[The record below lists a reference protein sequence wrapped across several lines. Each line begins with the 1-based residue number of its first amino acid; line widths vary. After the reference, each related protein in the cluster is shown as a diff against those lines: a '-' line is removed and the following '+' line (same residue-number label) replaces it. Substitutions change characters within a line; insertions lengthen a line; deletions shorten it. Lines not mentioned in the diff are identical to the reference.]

1 MLSSAAAG
9 ASVRDRTAEFQ
20 QIVARLQQQQ
30 GHASTS
36 GRDAAAPGTSSASGP
51 QSEFARRAAKIGL
64 GIHST
69 SQKLQKLAQLA
80 RRTSMFDDPAEEI
93 NELSTVVKQDI
104 QALNQAISDLQ
115 TFSGGGPNK
124 QSADHSH
131 TVVDSLRSRLKDAT
145 AEFREVLTQR
155 TDNLKAHQERKSM
168 FSAAPEAGP
177 SSRQPLF
184 GQPGASFLPPNAR
197 NPLAVPSS
205 VRGGLQGGGG
215 SESTPLLGGGG
226 GGGQQAQA
234 LLAAPQDQYLSSRA
248 EALHQVESTIVEL
261 GSIFQQLAHMV
272 HEQGEMATRIDENVD
287 DALSS
292 VDAGQAQLLKYLNAI
307 SSNRMLLLKVFA
319 VLLAF
324 MVFFIMF
331 IA

>member
-1 MLSSAAAG
+1 MLGATAAAG

-30 GHASTS
+30 GLPSTS
-36 GRDAAAPGTSSASGP
+36 GRDAPSAPASAAGAP
-51 QSEFARRAAKIGL
+51 QSEFARRAAKIGM

-131 TVVDSLRSRLKDAT
+131 TVVDNLRSRLKDAT
-145 AEFREVLTQR
+145 QEFKDVLTTR

-168 FSAAPEAGP
+168 FSAAPEGGAA
-177 SSRQPLF
+177 RQPLF
-184 GQPGASFLPPNAR
+184 SQPGASFLPPNAR
-197 NPLAVPSS
+197 NPLAPA
-205 VRGGLQGGGG
+205 VRGGLQGGG
-215 SESTPLLGGGG
+215 SDESAPLLGGGS
-226 GGGQQAQA
+226 GGQQQQA
-234 LLAAPQDQYLSSRA
+234 LMVPAQDQYMASRA

-261 GSIFQQLAHMV
+261 GGIFQQLAHMV
-272 HEQGEMATRIDENVD
+272 HEQGEMATRIDENVED
-287 DALSS
+287 TLGN
-292 VDAGQAQLLKYLNAI
+292 VDAGQAQLLKYLSAI
-307 SSNRMLLLKVFA
+307 SSNRFLIMKVFA
-319 VLLAF
+319 VLLCF
-324 MVFFIMF
+324 MIFFIMF

>member
-1 MLSSAAAG
+1 MLSAAAMG
-9 ASVRDRTAEFQ
+9 SSVRDRTAEFQ

-30 GHASTS
+30 GLPSTS
-36 GRDAAAPGTSSASGP
+36 GRDAPGPADGSAP
-51 QSEFARRAAKIGL
+51 QSEFARRAAQIGL

-93 NELSTVVKQDI
+93 NELSTLVKQDI

-131 TVVDSLRSRLKDAT
+131 TVVDNLRSRLKDAT
-145 AEFREVLTQR
+145 AAFKEVLTQR

-168 FSAAPEAGP
+168 FSTEPSGSGGP
-177 SSRQPLF
+177 SRQPLF
-184 GQPGASFLPPNAR
+184 SQPGASFLPPNAR
-197 NPLAVPSS
+197 NPLGA
-205 VRGGLQGGGG
+205 VRGGMQGGIG
-215 SESTPLLGGGG
+215 SSGEEGAPLLGGGA
-226 GGGQQAQA
+226 GGGQQSQA
-234 LLAAPQDQYLSSRA
+234 LIAAPQDQYLASRA
-248 EALHQVESTIVEL
+248 DALHQVESTIVEL

-272 HEQGEMATRIDENVD
+272 HEQGEMAMRIDENVD
-287 DALSS
+287 DSLAN
-292 VDAGQAQLLKYLNAI
+292 VDAGQAQLLKYLSAI
-307 SSNRMLLLKVFA
+307 SSNRYLIMKVFA
-319 VLLAF
+319 VLLTF

>member
-1 MLSSAAAG
+1 MLSSAAS
-9 ASVRDRTAEFQ
+9 SVRDRTPEFQ

-30 GHASTS
+30 GLPSSS
-36 GRDAAAPGTSSASGP
+36 GQGAAAAALAGPSSGP
-51 QSEFARRAAKIGL
+51 QSEFARRAGKIGM

-124 QSADHSH
+124 QSSDHSH

-145 AEFREVLTQR
+145 QEFRDVLTTR
-155 TDNLKAHQERKSM
+155 TDSLKAHRERKSM
-168 FSAAPEAGP
+168 FSAAPEAGA

-184 GQPGASFLPPNAR
+184 SQPGACGRHALIFPLPRRTA
-197 NPLAVPSS
+197 
-205 VRGGLQGGGG
+205 RGGEG
-215 SESTPLLGGGG
+215 ESAPLLGGGG
-226 GGGQQAQA
+226 GGQQQQQALMVPQ
-234 LLAAPQDQYLSSRA
+234 QDQYLASRN

-261 GSIFQQLAHMV
+261 GGIFQQLAHMV
-272 HEQGEMATRIDENVD
+272 HEQGEMAMRIDENVD
-287 DALSS
+287 DTLGN

-307 SSNRMLLLKVFA
+307 SGNR
-319 VLLAF
+319 LLAMKVLGVLF
-324 MVFFIMF
+324 LFLMFFIVF